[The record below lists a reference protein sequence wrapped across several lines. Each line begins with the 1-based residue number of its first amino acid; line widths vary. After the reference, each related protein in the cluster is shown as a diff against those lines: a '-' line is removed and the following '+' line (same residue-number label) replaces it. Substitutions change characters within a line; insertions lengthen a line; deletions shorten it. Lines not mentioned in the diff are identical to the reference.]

1 VPLTVTPRLHD
12 RVEVP
17 RVQTK
22 VAVVAL
28 QLILFSEV
36 FQADPHEGNYL
47 VTTGGGLVML
57 DLKLSS
63 ELIEDL
69 ETAHPALPSGGRR
82 GNLKRWISQSS

>member
-1 VPLTVTPRLHD
+1 
-12 RVEVP
+12 
-17 RVQTK
+17 
-22 VAVVAL
+22 
-28 QLILFSEV
+28 
-36 FQADPHEGNYL
+36 